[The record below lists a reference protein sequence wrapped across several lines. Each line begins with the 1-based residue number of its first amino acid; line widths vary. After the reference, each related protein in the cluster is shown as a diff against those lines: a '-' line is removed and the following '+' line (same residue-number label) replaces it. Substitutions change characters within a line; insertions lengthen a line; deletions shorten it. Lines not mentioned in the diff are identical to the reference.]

1 MCDYFRSKGL
11 GTNNQTSYYMFPPLK
26 PSCTILFAL
35 FQFHI
40 IFNFLMHTHMSEHM
54 HICKHKCV
62 HLDYLLSAWFSPSEL
77 SNTKST
83 SACDNNLSIFP
94 STPPTWIFIGYVHRS
109 CAHCHNHCVL
119 ISTIEFWNTLNL
131 KLPTTS
137 GFNNIIFWKYPELN
151 FNKNNVTF

>member
-35 FQFHI
+35 FQCHV
-40 IFNFLMHTHMSEHM
+40 IFNFLAHTHVWAHAYMQTQMHTSW
-54 HICKHKCV
+54 
-62 HLDYLLSAWFSPSEL
+62 LLLSFWFSPLGL

-94 STPPTWIFIGYVHRS
+94 STPPTWIFIRYVDRS
-109 CAHCHNHCVL
+109 CARCHNHCVL

-131 KLPTTS
+131 KLPTTF

-151 FNKNNVTF
+151 FNKNNITF